1 MHGFHLQNTGE
12 CQRVRRMNSTLEE
25 IIVNAK
31 PINFTASTPDATLAP
46 FQISEANLKI
56 RICYYEASGKQ
67 LDNK

>member
-1 MHGFHLQNTGE
+1 
-12 CQRVRRMNSTLEE
+12 MNSTLEE